1 MKKLTSIIMSLVI
14 GLSFC
19 LSAAAEGYQKEEI
32 YPTIMIPGYAA
43 AGMYYE
49 DENGDKIQV
58 WAPTL
63 DLLSNVAGGH
73 GDIIIEGLVKFFKG
87 DPSKLAEVVGNGA
100 VELLEYL
107 RCNPDGTPV
116 YDLHL
121 YCDTVEKTQA
131 SWLIENMDGN
141 YIYERDTAELIASQI
156 GVNGMDY
163 IYNFNCDFRQNIID
177 CAADLDKYIDE
188 VLEYSGAEKV
198 NLYAVSHGGQITATY
213 LNLYGQSDRDKLNNV
228 ILTVPAIGGSSI
240 PVDFFTED
248 DLEFD
253 EMELLRFVEYAN
265 VIEEDLSWLVS
276 DEWLGIVDGFI
287 TNIRAYLFDGIMYW
301 GSLWDFVPSNEYER
315 LRDLRLDSEK
325 SAALIAKSD
334 YFHNVVYPD
343 MWTKLQDC
351 IDSGI
356 NVYII
361 AGSDCNDLAGYDI
374 NSDGIISVASSTGA
388 KVAPYG
394 MRFNDGYKTANTN
407 CSDSSHNHL
416 SPSMAIDLSAGYLPE
431 QTWISSGAYHGMT
444 YFSDYNQ
451 QLIVTLIT
459 SDELVSVHTY
469 EQFPQFYCGDNVSQ
483 AVGAWFN
490 NSANGYVSGSDTEL
504 VIKNCS
510 KKYDIK
516 LISIGVDGMNIDFDC
531 NVGLTVP
538 AGETVSIPFSG
549 NIPGVSLTTAKITVN
564 YASVGSPTPL
574 GERTFDF
581 TIMNGPSAQYDDST
595 PFVSSDK
602 VNDSVLDSILGFIS
616 SLGIQKF
623 VTLIY
628 NMMKALIANIF

>member
-1 MKKLTSIIMSLVI
+1 MSLFI

-19 LSAAAEGYQKEEI
+19 VSAVAESYQQEEI

-49 DENGDKIQV
+49 DENGEQIQV
-58 WAPTL
+58 WWPTM
-63 DLLSNVAGGH
+63 DLLSDVTDGH
-73 GDIIIEGLVKFFKG
+73 GDIMIDGLLHFLKG
-87 DPSKLAEVVGNGA
+87 DPAKLAKVIGDGA
-100 VELLEYL
+100 VELLKYL

-141 YIYERDTAELIASQI
+141 YVFERDTAELIASKI
-156 GVNGMDY
+156 GENGMDY

-177 CAADLDKYIDE
+177 CAADLDQYIDE
-188 VLEYSGAEKV
+188 VLAYSGAEKV

-213 LNLYGQSDRDKLNNV
+213 LNLYGLSDADKINNAV
-228 ILTVPAIGGSSI
+228 LTVPAIGGSSL
-240 PVDFFTED
+240 PVDLFTED
-248 DLEFD
+248 DLDFD

-265 VIEEDLSWLVS
+265 VIEEDLHWLVS
-276 DEWLGIVDGFI
+276 DEWLGGIDGFI
-287 TNIRAYLFDGIMYW
+287 TQIRAYLFDAIMYW
-301 GSLWDFVPSNEYER
+301 GSLWDFVPSNEYEK
-315 LRDLRLDSEK
+315 LRDLRLDPSE

-334 YFHNVVYPD
+334 YFHNTVYPD

-356 NVYII
+356 RIYII

-374 NSDGIISVASSTGA
+374 NSDGIIPVASSTGA

-394 MRFNDGYKTANTN
+394 MRFHDGYQTANTN
-407 CSDSSHNHL
+407 CTDPTHHHL

-431 QTWISSGAYHGMT
+431 QTWISTGAYHGMT

-451 QLIVTLIT
+451 KLIVTLIY

-469 EQFPQFYCGDNVSQ
+469 EEFPQFYAGDNVSQ
-483 AVGAWFN
+483 AVCVWFN
-490 NSANGYVSGSDTEL
+490 NSTHGYVSSTDNEL
-504 VIKNCS
+504 IIKNCS
-510 KKYDIK
+510 KKYDMK

-531 NVGLTVP
+531 QAGLTIPV
-538 AGETVSIPFSG
+538 GETVSIPFTG
-549 NIPGVSLTTAKITVN
+549 DVPAVSLTTAKITIN
-564 YASVGSPTPL
+564 YASVGSSTPL

-581 TIMNGPSAQYDDST
+581 TIMNGSAVAYDAST
-595 PFVSSDK
+595 PYVSADK
-602 VNDSVLDSILGFIS
+602 VNDAALDMILTYIP
-616 SLGIQKF
+616 SLGIQRF
-623 VTLIY
+623 VTLVY
-628 NMMKALIANIF
+628 NMMKALIQNIF